1 MKFRRT
7 FAALAVTLLA
17 TALHAEETR
26 LLNSLPKM
34 VYGMLRQQGDRL
46 MFAPCHKRS
55 TAIVEDVSVDGS
67 VISILNSVGLAAG
80 KRLYVELLGVFDNGT
95 LKASAVNMARVE
107 GRCQMQGSKAESWR
121 AAGNDPAWALVA
133 GGEFVQLRRY
143 GNPEVVLPYKEFRTE
158 GKVTRYDGANESYKL
173 SVRLDRLLC
182 RDADMKGVF
191 AWTAT
196 LDLNG
201 QVLKGCA
208 WTR

>member
-46 MFAPCHKRS
+46 MFAPCHERS
-55 TAIVEDVSVDGS
+55 AAIVEDVSVDGS

-107 GRCQMQGSKAESWR
+107 GRCQMPGGKEETWR

-133 GGEFVQLRRY
+133 GGEHVQLRRY
-143 GNPEVVLPYKEFRTE
+143 GNPEVVLPYTEFRTE
-158 GKVTRYDGANESYKL
+158 GNVTRFDGAKDNNKL
-173 SVRLDRLLC
+173 SVRLDKTLC
-182 RDADMKGVF
+182 RDTEANGVF

-196 LDLNG
+196 LNLNG

-208 WTR
+208 WAR

>member
-1 MKFRRT
+1 LKQADAGLHDGMIHRLVCRDASNVWLCRQVTMPALSFSGFPAMKFRRT

-46 MFAPCHKRS
+46 MFAPCHERS

-95 LKASAVNMARVE
+95 LR
-107 GRCQMQGSKAESWR
+107 
-121 AAGNDPAWALVA
+121 
-133 GGEFVQLRRY
+133 LR
-143 GNPEVVLPYKEFRTE
+143 
-158 GKVTRYDGANESYKL
+158 
-173 SVRLDRLLC
+173 
-182 RDADMKGVF
+182 
-191 AWTAT
+191 
-196 LDLNG
+196 
-201 QVLKGCA
+201 Q
-208 WTR
+208 